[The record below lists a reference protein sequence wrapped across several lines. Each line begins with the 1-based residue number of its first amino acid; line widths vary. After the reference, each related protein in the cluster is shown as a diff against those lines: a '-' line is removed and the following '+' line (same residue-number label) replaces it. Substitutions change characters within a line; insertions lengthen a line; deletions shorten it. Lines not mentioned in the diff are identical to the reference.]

1 MKMFYDRVG
10 EDGSRASHS
19 PHTEDVNLIK
29 KSLLSQARDIIQK
42 LSEIDANLK
51 RRTALQSVVASS
63 VEVNL
68 EALRDSPRMERDL
81 LEKMDIII
89 TQLIEEDIW
98 PLPTTTQ
105 SDSSVERRQLE
116 LSTSIAE
123 LGRRL
128 DVIITQL
135 NEIREMG
142 KQHEASVSVVA
153 RGEEQSMSR
162 PSKRRRISANG
173 SFQTSFNL
181 SDILARLDTLQSKAI
196 EMEAE
201 LLHDDQLLEVVDE
214 RIEGWLLKPVTNPV
228 LPDSLTDGVRN
239 LDMDLD
245 VLCGELANL
254 DTSDL
259 ASHIDTLRLET
270 VGWKQTMESVTYI
283 VFVSCCF

>member
-1 MKMFYDRVG
+1 MFYDRVG

-81 LEKMDIII
+81 LEEKMDIII

-128 DVIITQL
+128 DVMVTQL

-153 RGEEQSMSR
+153 RSEEQSMSR

-239 LDMDLD
+239 LDVDLD